1 MNKEAK
7 KVGEYVTYIGNAD
20 TYRDSKFRWREF
32 EENDLII
39 SNKYEILGT
48 MAAQW
53 SFIKIKDEIVRDDS
67 GERYLYYAIKNENSE
82 KIYIW
87 EGFFEENINL

>member
-1 MNKEAK
+1 
-7 KVGEYVTYIGNAD
+7 
-20 TYRDSKFRWREF
+20 
-32 EENDLII
+32 
-39 SNKYEILGT
+39 